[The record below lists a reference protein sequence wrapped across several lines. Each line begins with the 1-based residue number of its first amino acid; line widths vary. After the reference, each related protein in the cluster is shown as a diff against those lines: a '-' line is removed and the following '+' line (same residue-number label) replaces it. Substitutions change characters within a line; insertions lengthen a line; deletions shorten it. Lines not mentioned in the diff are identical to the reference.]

1 MKKMHMIGQA
11 HIDPVWLWRW
21 MEGYQEVKATFRSA
35 LDRMNEDEAF
45 TFTASSSIFYE
56 WVEESD
62 PAMFAEIKAR
72 VDEGRWEITGGWL
85 IEPDC
90 NLPSG
95 ESFARQG
102 LYGQRYFK
110 EKFGKT
116 ARVGYNPDS
125 FGHTWTLP
133 QIFNQQ
139 GITEYVFMRPG
150 DHEKIT
156 PRMFNWK
163 SPDGAE
169 VLCYRIPIS
178 YNTWKDD
185 LREFA
190 DRLYPE
196 MLEAKDE
203 RMLFYG
209 VGNHG
214 GGPTK
219 ANIACIHE
227 MNGDGKDVDHVFSTT
242 HGFFDAM
249 RKNGIDFPVVCD
261 DLQHH
266 ASGCYSV
273 HSGIKHWNRKAE
285 HMLGTAEIFSTI
297 AKVVKGIVYPDDFT
311 RAWKNVLFN
320 QFHDILAGTSLITGY
335 EDARDM
341 YGEAASIATR
351 NLNTAVQKLSWSID
365 SPMEDGMDFFP
376 IVAFNPHPWGG
387 KMVCEVEIR
396 GVHECDF
403 MLLDDEGNEVPVQ
416 LMQSETIVFM
426 GRVVFVADL
435 PAMGYRTYRIYRNR
449 KSEAGFAN
457 VAATATTLENDWLKL
472 AFNPETGNMTSLFDK
487 TQKAEMLVREG
498 ARMAVIEDMSDT
510 WSHDV
515 FKFDKEIANMAPV
528 YIRVVEEGPV
538 RSTIRVRYQHNDS
551 IATQDFSL
559 YRELPYADVRVMVD
573 WREPFSMMKIK
584 FPVNL
589 DSAAP
594 TYEIPFGSITR
605 VANGEE
611 EAGQNWVDFAG
622 VNKQTGKASGL
633 ALMNTAKYS
642 YDFTADEMG
651 MTVLRNAVYAHHD
664 PWKLDP
670 EKEYTTVEEGVQ
682 RFSYALL
689 PHEGDWKDSTVIQT
703 AQEINRR
710 PTIVVETYHAGD
722 LPQTQSFLQVDN
734 AQVIVTAVKEAEDG
748 DGVVIRAYNS
758 KAEAADAVIDAAFMG
773 KTIKAG
779 FAPREIKTFKLPYN
793 GGAAVEVNLLE
804 W

>member
-1 MKKMHMIGQA
+1 LKKMHMIGNA

-21 MEGYQEVKATFRSA
+21 TEGYQEVKASFRSA

-62 PAMFAEIKAR
+62 PAMFEEIKAR
-72 VDEGRWEITGGWL
+72 VAEGRWEIVGGWV

-90 NLPSG
+90 NMPSG

-110 EKFGKT
+110 EKFGKI

-139 GITEYVFMRPG
+139 GMMEYVFMRPG
-150 DHEKIT
+150 DHEKDT
-156 PRMFNWK
+156 PRMFRWQ

-169 VLCYRIPIS
+169 VLCYRIQSS
-178 YNTWKDD
+178 YNTWLDN
-185 LREFA
+185 LREFMG
-190 DRLYPE
+190 RLAPE
-196 MLEAKDE
+196 MVDEKDE
-203 RMLFYG
+203 RMFFYG

-219 ANIACIHE
+219 ANIRCIRD
-227 MNGDGKDVDHVFSTT
+227 MNAEGSDTEYVFSTT
-242 HGFFDAM
+242 HKFFDDM
-249 RKNGIDFPVVCD
+249 RAQGIEFPVVYD

-285 HMLGTAEIFSTI
+285 HLLGTAEIFSTI
-297 AKVVKGIVYPDDFT
+297 AKAVKGIVYPSDFT

-320 QFHDILAGTSLITGY
+320 QFHDILAGTSLISAY

-351 NLNTAVQKLSWSID
+351 NLNTAVQALSWSID
-365 SPMEDGMDFFP
+365 IPMEDGMDMYP
-376 IVAFNPHPWGG
+376 IVVFNPHPWGG
-387 KMVCEVEIR
+387 KMVCEAELRYI
-396 GVHECDF
+396 HECDF
-403 MLLDDEGNEVPVQ
+403 MLLDDEGKEVAIQ
-416 LMQSETIVFM
+416 QIQSESIVFL
-426 GRVVFVADL
+426 GRAVFVADL
-435 PAMGYRTYRIYRNR
+435 PAMGYRTYRLYCKR
-449 KSEAGFAN
+449 KSEANFAN
-457 VAATATTLENDWLKL
+457 VTVTATTIENDWLKL

-487 TQKAEMLVREG
+487 KQNAEMLSREG
-498 ARMAVIEDMSDT
+498 ARMAVIEDLSDT

-528 YIRVVEEGPV
+528 YVRVVEEGPV

-551 IATQDFSL
+551 IATQDFCL
-559 YRELPYADVRVMVD
+559 YKELPYADVKVMVD
-573 WREPFSMMKIK
+573 WREPFSMMKVK

-589 DSAAP
+589 DNAAP

-611 EAGQNWVDFAG
+611 ESGQNWVDFAG
-622 VNKQTGKASGL
+622 AHKQTGKASGL

-651 MTVLRNAVYAHHD
+651 MTVLRNAVYAQHD
-664 PWKLDP
+664 PWKLDS

-689 PHEGDWKDSTVIQT
+689 PHVGTWEDSTAIQT
-703 AQEINRR
+703 AQELNRR
-710 PTIVVETYHAGD
+710 PTIVVETYHAGE
-722 LPQTQSFLQVDN
+722 LPQKKSFLEVSTPQV
-734 AQVIVTAVKEAEDG
+734 VVTAVKEAEDG
-748 DGVVIRAYNS
+748 DGVIVRAYNT
-758 KAEAADAVIDAAFMG
+758 KAAAVDAEMDVLFMG
-773 KTIKAG
+773 KKIAAS
-779 FAPREIKTFKLPYN
+779 FAPRAIKTFKLPYG
-793 GGAAVEVNLLE
+793 GGAVSEVNLLE